1 VTALDSPDPPPYR
14 RTIEIMSAPSLAP
27 FIAKRAW
34 LKSWM
39 TPLAN
44 WYVNAAGYRQ
54 LGLRYAAPQV
64 EEVPCVVESMETMAY
79 ESIPG
84 QMG

>member
-1 VTALDSPDPPPYR
+1 
-14 RTIEIMSAPSLAP
+14 
-27 FIAKRAW
+27 
-34 LKSWM
+34 
-39 TPLAN
+39 
-44 WYVNAAGYRQ
+44 
-54 LGLRYAAPQV
+54 V